1 MKERADREYTAR
13 LSAEAYRKLHEIAL
27 KGMLSK
33 EKDSGSVLTRP
44 SQPPLDYV
52 PENSSNSINQSKT
65 VTMNEEVVKS

>member
-27 KGMLSK
+27 KGMLLK
-33 EKDSGSVLTRP
+33 EKDSGLHGGSVLTRP

-52 PENSSNSINQSKT
+52 P
-65 VTMNEEVVKS
+65 